1 MGQEGCDEELGIGEL
16 RDRLQAGKVTDETLC
31 FSSDPGFGFEGWTAW
46 GECKERFSVP
56 STKAEA
62 EPEPE
67 ADAEPEP
74 ELEPEPEPQEPDSA
88 GADEDAE
95 EGGEEDED
103 EDEEGEAEAAPGGG
117 AAKPKVGG
125 PTGVKNNR
133 KKKTAGD
140 GDAGGIPKK
149 KKKKNKPPMGD
160 GSGGSGIPAKP
171 NKPDKRKKKKAYGMA
186 EGANLVMV
194 ENPDESSTSDV
205 IYTLEQLQDKVSLP
219 HWTLVSLPF
228 IASYKAH
235 EFLWGQGVVGEG
247 GCRHG

>member
-1 MGQEGCDEELGIGEL
+1 MGQEGCDEELGMGEL
-16 RDRLQAGKVTDETLC
+16 RDRLQVGKVTDETLC

-56 STKAEA
+56 SAEAEAEA

-67 ADAEPEP
+67 
-74 ELEPEPEPQEPDSA
+74 PQESDSA

-125 PTGVKNNR
+125 PTGVKKNR

-149 KKKKNKPPMGD
+149 KKKKKPPMGD